1 MACGEVAVSMKR
13 AQGTAVF
20 VAAIIAEIVVITCY
34 ATDVVSF
41 LWLNVIGAA
50 VVVGVGGCGGSD
62 VATHHVLAK
71 TIISRPAKR
80 PSYTDRRAD
89 II

>member
-1 MACGEVAVSMKR
+1 MQVSLDMACGEVAVSMKR
-13 AQGTAVF
+13 VQGTAVF

-50 VVVGVGGCGGSD
+50 VVVGVAWVWRFGRGNS
-62 VATHHVLAK
+62 
-71 TIISRPAKR
+71 SRPR
-80 PSYTDRRAD
+80 ENDHIQTS
-89 II
+89 